1 MLLQLQM
8 EIKCSPEVR
17 ILRRQNSRTLWS
29 LAKRHLKQGGQIVGL
44 IFLYGNSRDCNI
56 IFSDVFFAYNAKEI
70 QHRCSLSF
78 SFLSIRFIASL
89 LYGLEG
95 VIASENGGLEVQILE
110 VAVLCENTPLK
121 HFVFGDTTGPA
132 KVSRVLLPFPS

>member
-44 IFLYGNSRDCNI
+44 IQILYGNSSDSNI
-56 IFSDVFFAYNAKEI
+56 IFSDVSFAYNAKENST
-70 QHRCSLSF
+70 SL
-78 SFLSIRFIASL
+78 ITI
-89 LYGLEG
+89 
-95 VIASENGGLEVQILE
+95 V
-110 VAVLCENTPLK
+110 
-121 HFVFGDTTGPA
+121 
-132 KVSRVLLPFPS
+132 